1 MVAPDEFGAALAYF
15 TGSKEHN
22 IEIRARAQQRGLSLN
37 ERGFLDAETDKR
49 RPAATEQDVYA
60 AVGLPWIDPALRE
73 NRGEI
78 EAAEAGTLPDLIE
91 LGDIRGELHGHSLWS
106 DGAASISNMVVAA
119 RRGGLEYFAV
129 TDHSGALLV
138 ANGLTPERLAEQT
151 DEIARE
157 RAASPDVRL
166 LHGSEVEIL
175 ADGSLDFS
183 DEILASLDVVVASV
197 HSNFNQPQEQMTE
210 RLIAAIENPHVDI
223 IGHPTGRMLGLRD
236 GYTFDVEAVLKA
248 AAASGTA
255 LEINAAPERL
265 DLDDTTARRA
275 AELGAAISIN
285 SDAHH
290 PDSLAYM
297 RYGVLTARRAWLR
310 AGDVINTLP
319 LDELLAW
326 LAQPKPRR
334 WTPGD

>member
-1 MVAPDEFGAALAYF
+1 MVA
-15 TGSKEHN
+15 
-22 IEIRARAQQRGLSLN
+22 
-37 ERGFLDAETDKR
+37 
-49 RPAATEQDVYA
+49 
-60 AVGLPWIDPALRE
+60 
-73 NRGEI
+73 
-78 EAAEAGTLPDLIE
+78 
-91 LGDIRGELHGHSLWS
+91 
-106 DGAASISNMVVAA
+106 AA
-119 RRGGLEYFAV
+119 RRRGLAYFAV
-129 TDHSGALLV
+129 TDHSGSLQV
-138 ANGLTPERLAEQT
+138 ANGLSPERLAQQT
-151 DEIARE
+151 EEIARE
-157 RAASPDVRL
+157 REASQDVHL

-183 DEILASLDVVVASV
+183 DEILASLDVVVASI
-197 HSNFNQPQEQMTE
+197 HSNFNQPPEQMTE

-248 AAASGTA
+248 AAATGTA

-275 AELGAAISIN
+275 AELGVPISIN

-310 AGDVINTLP
+310 AEDVINALS
-319 LDELLAW
+319 LDDLLAW
-326 LAQPKPRR
+326 LALPKPRR
-334 WTPGD
+334 WKPATNQS